1 MVVICSSLS
10 WVGHSIIIIAT
21 VSQQLLEGEIGV
33 NLLSQMLPLLFLL
46 GVGLVFSKLSSSG

>member
-33 NLLSQMLPLLFLL
+33 NLLSQMLLFLL